1 MSKKQIPGP
10 IIALLSDYLGTGE
23 THASLDN
30 LFLYAE
36 APGDPPEGSKI
47 VKTQAWL
54 RRVNKESDYPLKV
67 LGKLIENYM
76 ESAFEEQEYNWF
88 SGADQTSA
96 AKEFQE
102 KLKSILAKY
111 GLQYHVGGH
120 LTDGGSA
127 PSKTL
132 SEVIHGRDIP
142 ALEAE
147 FNRALSNIAASPREA
162 VSAACNILET
172 LFKVYIHDEGL
183 QAPQKLDIQS
193 VWKVVREDL
202 GLDTKRVE
210 DDDLRKIISGIF
222 STVDGI
228 GSLRSHASSAHGQG
242 RNSYNLKPRHARLAV
257 NSAHTLALFILE
269 SWDERKKSGK

>member
-1 MSKKQIPGP
+1 MSRKEIPGP
-10 IIALLSDYLGTGE
+10 IIALLSDYLGAAE

-47 VKTQAWL
+47 VKAQAWL
-54 RRVNKESDYPLKV
+54 RRVNKESDSPMKV

-76 ESAFEEQEYNWF
+76 ESDFQEEYPWY
-88 SGADQTSA
+88 SGADQAAA
-96 AKEFQE
+96 AKEFKE
-102 KLKSILAKY
+102 KLKSILARY
-111 GLQYHVGGH
+111 GLQYHIGGY
-120 LTDGGSA
+120 LTEGGSV
-127 PSKTL
+127 PSKSL
-132 SEVIHGRDIP
+132 YEMIQARDIP
-142 ALEAE
+142 GLEAE

-183 QAPQKLDIQS
+183 QKPQKLDIQS

-222 STVDGI
+222 SIVDGI
-228 GSLRSHASSAHGQG
+228 GALRSHASSAHGQG

-269 SWDERKKSGK
+269 SWDERNR